1 MTIIVHKSSV
11 IPSTLLGMFFLSA
24 CANPNHVDHQ
34 AKDQFVT
41 EFYAWV
47 ENVEKIKFKS
57 YVGEGAAIGAF
68 DGLLN
73 NARGNSQDMLAGAII
88 GGLFSGLLTALF
100 EDGTNGYEYELAAV
114 DGDLVSVI
122 SKNKSAEQGQCV
134 SVRVAGDVRI
144 SLRPMTACEEAAQ
157 EYSQF

>member
-1 MTIIVHKSSV
+1 MHKLYV
-11 IPSTLLGMFFLSA
+11 IPSTILGVIFLSA
-24 CANPNHVDHQ
+24 CANSNHASHQ
-34 AKDQFVT
+34 AKNQFVT

-47 ENVEKIKFKS
+47 ENVEEIKFKS
-57 YVGEGAAIGAF
+57 YVGEGAAIGAV

-88 GGLFSGLLTALF
+88 GGLFGGLLTALF
-100 EDGTNGYEYELAAV
+100 EGKTNGYEYQLAAV

-122 SKNKSAEQGQCV
+122 AEDKAAEQGQCV

-144 SLRPMTACEEAAQ
+144 KLQPMAACEYAAQ
-157 EYSQF
+157 EHTQFYID